1 MWNNEKSPKLLIQT
15 QQAYFLQL
23 QATYDINI
31 HFITYVIKIL
41 QKERRALFKKKNN
54 KQLSVFSSNSS
65 FMIIKQI

>member
-1 MWNNEKSPKLLIQT
+1 MWNNEKSPKLLIQRE
-15 QQAYFLQL
+15 QAYFLQL

-31 HFITYVIKIL
+31 HFITYVIEIL
-41 QKERRALFKKKNN
+41 QKERRALFKKK